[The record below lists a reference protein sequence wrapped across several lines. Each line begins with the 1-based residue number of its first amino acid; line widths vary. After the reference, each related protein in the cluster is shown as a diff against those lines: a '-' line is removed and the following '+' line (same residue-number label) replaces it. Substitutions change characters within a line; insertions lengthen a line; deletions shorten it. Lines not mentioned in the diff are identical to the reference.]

1 RRRMDSAAGEN
12 DLAAAEF
19 LLPAIDLLLQAD
31 ALRAF
36 KQQFSDLRVGGD
48 REVGAFARFAIEI
61 AHRGR
66 DALFGLIGVRHR
78 EIAIDELAVL
88 VGHELMAGLLEGLG
102 ECLRM
107 PRPMLTGDAAYRNST
122 IFAVERSV

>member
-1 RRRMDSAAGEN
+1 MDGAAGEN
-12 DLAAAEF
+12 DLAAAKF
-19 LLPAIDLLLQAD
+19 LLPPIDLRLHAD
-31 ALRAF
+31 ALRAV
-36 KQQFSDLRVGGD
+36 KQQLSDLRVGGD

-66 DALFGLIGVRHR
+66 DALLGLVGVRHR

-88 VGHELMAGLLEGLG
+88 VGYELMTGLLERLC

-107 PRPMLTGDAAYRNST
+107 PCPVLPRNTANRDST
-122 IFAVERSV
+122 ILAVERSVE